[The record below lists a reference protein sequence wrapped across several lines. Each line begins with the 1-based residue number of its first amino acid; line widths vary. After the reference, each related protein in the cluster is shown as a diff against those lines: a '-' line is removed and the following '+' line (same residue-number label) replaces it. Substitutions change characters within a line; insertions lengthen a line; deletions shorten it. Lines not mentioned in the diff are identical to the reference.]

1 MKNKMRG
8 ALAVLLLALPLQ
20 ASALCTLLCS
30 CSASTTAVS
39 FGVYNPLSASPLDST
54 GNVRVTCGGVLGLLV
69 PYQIVLGK
77 GANSS
82 NFSPRK
88 MASGANRLN
97 YDLYTDSAHASIWG
111 DGSGGTQ
118 TVSGSI
124 TIILLGPTSQDHP
137 VFGRIPG
144 SQTSTAVGSYSDT
157 VVVTVTYQ

>member
-20 ASALCTLLCS
+20 ATALCTPSCS
-30 CSASTTAVS
+30 CLASTTAVS
-39 FGVYNPLSASPLDST
+39 FGVYNPHSASPLDST
-54 GNVRVTCGGVLGLLV
+54 GNVRVTCVGTPDLLV
-69 PYQIVLGK
+69 SYQIALSNGL
-77 GANSS
+77 NSS

-88 MASGANRLN
+88 MASGANLLN
-97 YDLYTDSAHASIWG
+97 YNLYADSSHASIWG

-124 TIILLGPTSQDHP
+124 TIMPGDTSRDHP

-144 SQTSTAVGSYSDT
+144 SQTTVPPGSYSDT
-157 VVVTVTYQ
+157 VLVTVTYQ